1 MMTRL
6 MVRMLIALALMGGLL
21 FSVAYFKGLRKDMI
35 QQTMAKMAQQPT
47 IVAALPAEESTWEA
61 RLQAV
66 GSLRAIQG
74 VNVTTEL
81 AGQVVGIY
89 FESGQPAK
97 KGQLLVQLNDAVEQ
111 AELRRLEAQLILDRI
126 SLERSLR
133 LVKSHAIP
141 QSQVDTD
148 QSHFD
153 QTNAQIANQKAL
165 IAKKAIRAPFDGMLG
180 IRQVDLGQY
189 LAPGTAVVTLQA
201 LHPIY
206 VDFALPQQTMPLVAT
221 GQKVHVTTDAFPGQG
236 FEGKIEAINPEVDT
250 ATRNY
255 MIRALLS
262 NEKLVLRPGLFA
274 EVTVRLPQTRQ
285 IVTVPQTAI
294 TYNPYGELV
303 FVVEEQQTKEGTKQ
317 LIAKQRF
324 VKVGERR
331 GDQVAV
337 MSGLKPGEQVVVAG
351 QVKLKEGSVVQINN
365 AVLPSNNPQPSLP
378 NT

>member
-1 MMTRL
+1 
-6 MVRMLIALALMGGLL
+6 
-21 FSVAYFKGLRKDMI
+21 
-35 QQTMAKMAQQPT
+35 
-47 IVAALPAEESTWEA
+47 
-61 RLQAV
+61 
-66 GSLRAIQG
+66 
-74 VNVTTEL
+74 VTTEL
-81 AGQVVGIY
+81 AGQVVGIH
-89 FESGQPAK
+89 FDSGQAAR

-141 QSQVDTD
+141 QSQVDMD

-189 LAPGTAVVTLQA
+189 LAPGTAVVPLQA
-201 LHPIY
+201 LNPIY
-206 VDFALPQQTMPLVAT
+206 VDFALPQQTLPLVAVD
-221 GQKVHVTTDAFPGQG
+221 QKVQVTTDAFPGQD
-236 FEGKIEAINPEVDT
+236 FEGKIEAINPEVDVE
-250 ATRNY
+250 TRNY

-262 NEKLVLRPGLFA
+262 NEKHILHPGLFA
-274 EVTVRLPQTRQ
+274 EVTVRLPETRQ
-285 IVTVPQTAI
+285 IVTVPQTAV
-294 TYNPYGELV
+294 TYNPYGEFV
-303 FVVEEQQTKEGTKQ
+303 YVVEEEQSAGGANQRV
-317 LIAKQRF
+317 ARQRF

-331 GDQVAV
+331 GDQVAI
-337 MSGLKPGEQVVVAG
+337 MHGIKPGEQVVVAG

-365 AVLPSNNPQPSLP
+365 SVLPSNNPQPSLP

>member
-1 MMTRL
+1 MKIRL
-6 MVRMLIALALMGGLL
+6 LIRMLIALGIMGGLL
-21 FSVAYFKGLRKDMI
+21 FGVYSFKGYKNSMI
-35 QQTMAKMAQQPT
+35 HQVMAKMAQQPT
-47 IVAALPAEESTWEA
+47 TVAALPAEESTWEA
-61 RLQAV
+61 QLQAV

-81 AGQVVGIY
+81 AGQVVGIH
-89 FESGQPAK
+89 FDSGQAAR

-141 QSQVDTD
+141 QSQVDMD

-189 LAPGTAVVTLQA
+189 LAPGTAVVPLQA
-201 LHPIY
+201 LNPIY
-206 VDFALPQQTMPLVAT
+206 VDFALPQQTLPLVAID
-221 GQKVHVTTDAFPGQG
+221 QKVRVTTDAFPGQD
-236 FEGKIEAINPEVDT
+236 FEGKIEAINPEVDVE
-250 ATRNY
+250 TRNY

-262 NEKLVLRPGLFA
+262 NEKHILHPGLFA
-274 EVTVRLPQTRQ
+274 EVTVRLPETRQ
-285 IVTVPQTAI
+285 IVTVPQTAV
-294 TYNPYGELV
+294 TYNPYGEFV
-303 FVVEEQQTKEGTKQ
+303 YVVEEEQSAGGAKQ
-317 LIAKQRF
+317 HVARQRF

-331 GDQVAV
+331 GDQVAI
-337 MSGLKPGEQVVVAG
+337 MHGIKPGEQVVVAG

-365 AVLPSNNPQPSLP
+365 SVLPSNDPQPSLP

>member
-1 MMTRL
+1 MIRMMT
-6 MVRMLIALALMGGLL
+6 RMLIALGIMAGLL
-21 FSVAYFKGLRKDMI
+21 FGVYSFKGFKASMI
-35 QQTMAKMAQQPT
+35 KQIMAKMAQQPT
-47 IVAALPAEESTWEA
+47 TVAALPAEESTWEA

-74 VNVTTEL
+74 VDVTTEL
-81 AGQVVGIY
+81 AGQVVGIH
-89 FESGQPAK
+89 FDSGQAAK
-97 KGQLLVQLNDAVEQ
+97 KGQLLVQLNDAIEQ
-111 AELRRLEAQLILDRI
+111 AELRRLQSQLILDRI

-201 LHPIY
+201 LNPIY
-206 VDFALPQQTMPLVAT
+206 ADFALPQQTMPLVAI
-221 GQKVHVTTDAFPGQG
+221 GQKVHVTTDAFPGQDFTG
-236 FEGKIEAINPEVDT
+236 EIEAINPQVDV

-262 NEKLVLRPGLFA
+262 NENRTLRPGLFA

-294 TYNPYGELV
+294 AYNPYGEFV
-303 FVVEEQQTKEGTKQ
+303 YVVEEQQTEGGAKQ
-317 LIAKQRF
+317 LVAKQRF

-331 GDQVAV
+331 GDQVAIMQGV
-337 MSGLKPGEQVVVAG
+337 KPGEQVVVAG
-351 QVKLKEGSVVQINN
+351 QVKLREGSLVQINN
-365 AVLPSNNPQPSLP
+365 SVLPPSNPQPKLP

>member
-6 MVRMLIALALMGGLL
+6 MTRMFIALVLMGGLL
-21 FSVAYFKGLRKDMI
+21 FGVAYFKGLRKDMI
-35 QQTMAKMAQQPT
+35 QQVMAKMAQQPT

-81 AGQVVGIY
+81 AGQVVGIH
-89 FESGQPAK
+89 FDSGQAAR

-141 QSQVDTD
+141 QSRVDTD

-201 LHPIY
+201 LQPIY
-206 VDFALPQQTMPLVAT
+206 ADFALPQQTMPVVAI
-221 GQKVHVTTDAFPGQG
+221 GQKVRVTTDAFPGQD
-236 FEGKIEAINPEVDT
+236 FEGKIEAISPEVDT

-255 MIRALLS
+255 MIRALLH

-294 TYNPYGELV
+294 AYNPYGELV
-303 FVVEEQQTKEGTKQ
+303 FVVEEQQTKGGAKQ
-317 LIAKQRF
+317 LVAKQRF

-337 MSGLKPGEQVVVAG
+337 LRGIKPGEQVVVAG
-351 QVKLKEGSVVQINN
+351 QIKLKEGSVVQINN
-365 AVLPSNNPQPSLP
+365 AVLPPNDPQPKLP
-378 NT
+378 NS

>member
-6 MVRMLIALALMGGLL
+6 MIRMFIALGLMGGLL
-21 FSVAYFKGLRKDMI
+21 FGVAHFKGLRKDMI
-35 QQTMAKMAQQPT
+35 QQVMAKMAQQPT

-74 VNVTTEL
+74 VDVTTEL
-81 AGQVVGIY
+81 AGQVVGIH
-89 FESGQPAK
+89 FDSGQAAR

-141 QSQVDTD
+141 QSRVDTD

-201 LHPIY
+201 LQPIY
-206 VDFALPQQTMPLVAT
+206 VDFALPQQTLPIVAV
-221 GQKVHVTTDAFPGQG
+221 GQKVRVTTDAFPGQD

-255 MIRALLS
+255 MIRALLH

-294 TYNPYGELV
+294 AYNPYGELV
-303 FVVEEQQTKEGTKQ
+303 FVVEEQQTKGGAKE
-317 LIAKQRF
+317 LVAKQRF

-337 MSGLKPGEQVVVAG
+337 LRGIKPGEQVVVAG
-351 QVKLKEGSVVQINN
+351 QIKLKEGSVVQINN
-365 AVLPSNNPQPSLP
+365 TVLPPNDPQPKLP
-378 NT
+378 NS